1 MSTGFYHILVHYIA
15 KGFYLTTTYP
25 NCNATLCGGLKH
37 ISEPTRAYKCLLYD
51 FQVTDQLMDS
61 PIDEDDQSTDKQ
73 HPRGEEVPEL
83 TSGGLVTLQ

>member
-1 MSTGFYHILVHYIA
+1 MYV
-15 KGFYLTTTYP
+15 
-25 NCNATLCGGLKH
+25 
-37 ISEPTRAYKCLLYD
+37 

-83 TSGGLVTLQ
+83 TSGGLVTLQWIQLLLRDLNFVSYGHFANYDFGVF